1 MAMIEYGPEQVEID
15 DQIKLGY
22 RLGVTRD
29 ELSRQ
34 LSDSMLD
41 EAGYEVLVRDYLN
54 ALTDFHFGPNSEPRF
69 ATMSDVDHMIHNEI
83 SLIAGSNSEAG
94 PYIADK
100 LTGYCQDERA
110 DWLRDNDLP
119 VIPRA
124 AIHTMIDLIDDNR
137 PLPLVGAEKC
147 AATAVSVY

>member
-1 MAMIEYGPEQVEID
+1 MTVIECGPERVEID
-15 DQIKLGY
+15 DQIELGY

-34 LSDSMLD
+34 LVDNKLD
-41 EAGYEVLVRDYLN
+41 EVGYEVLVRDYLN
-54 ALTDFHFGPNSEPRF
+54 ALTDFHFGSNSEPRF
-69 ATMSDVDHMIHNEI
+69 ATMSEVAHMIHNEI
-83 SLIAGSNSEAG
+83 SIITGNNSEAG

-119 VIPRA
+119 VMPRA

-137 PLPLVGAEKC
+137 PLPLVGTEKC
-147 AATAVSVY
+147 VTAASGDY